1 MLSLSKHEDFDS
13 YIEVMSASR
22 NAHFWDPRMADI
34 EITVARP
41 DERDLIANLLQLY
54 THDFSELWAG
64 TPGGE
69 LQDGG
74 LFEPYKPLDLYW
86 REPDRVPL
94 LFRIAG
100 RPIGF
105 ALLNGTS
112 HSGLPVDRN
121 MAEFF
126 IVRKHR
132 RGGAGTEAAR
142 ALFSRYPGVWEAAVA
157 RKNLGALAFWRRAI
171 GGCPGVE
178 DIEERD
184 YETADGNGP
193 ILGFRIKPGG

>member
-1 MLSLSKHEDFDS
+1 MPDL
-13 YIEVMSASR
+13 
-22 NAHFWDPRMADI
+22 
-34 EITVARP
+34 EIAVARA
-41 DERDLIANLLQLY
+41 DERDVIANLFQLY

-69 LQDGG
+69 IQDDG

-86 REPDRVPL
+86 REEGRVPL

-105 ALLNGTS
+105 ALLNGVS

-126 IVRKHR
+126 IARKHR
-132 RGGAGTEAAR
+132 RDGAGTAAAR
-142 ALFSRYPGVWEAAVA
+142 AVFSRYPGVWEAAVA
-157 RKNLGALAFWRRAI
+157 RKNTGALAFWRRAVS
-171 GGCPGVE
+171 GHPDVE
-178 DIEERD
+178 DVVESD
-184 YETADGNGP
+184 HQTADWNGP
-193 ILGFRIKPGG
+193 ILRFRIKSG